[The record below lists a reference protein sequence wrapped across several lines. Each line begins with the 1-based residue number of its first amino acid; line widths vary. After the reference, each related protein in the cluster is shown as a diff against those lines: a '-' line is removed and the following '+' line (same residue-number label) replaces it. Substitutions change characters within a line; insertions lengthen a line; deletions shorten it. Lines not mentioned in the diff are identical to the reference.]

1 VTKQRYWVFLL
12 MFLSVFVN
20 YMDRVNF
27 SVSIPAIRHA
37 FGFDLRNI
45 SAILFAWGI
54 IYALFNFPGGL
65 LVDKLGLRKALPLL
79 LGWWSIFTI
88 LTPFAQSL
96 FGWFAVRGLMAAGEA
111 PIWPVNAK
119 LANTW
124 AAPSERSTLYTLA
137 GSGQYVGPAIGAI
150 LAGLILHSFGWEWT
164 FISFGILG
172 LVIVPFWYAV
182 VRDRPALDP
191 RVDAQELA
199 HIDNRAHPDEKP
211 DWVGVRNVI
220 FSRTGIGMLLVY
232 LTFGYILF
240 TFLNWMPTY
249 MYDTFHLDILKSA
262 LWSSLGSWLGLAG
275 FLLSGPLNDRLARRY
290 DRLTARKI
298 GTAVPMAMGMVC
310 VLLSVY
316 SGQAGFAALTAVLI
330 GFAQLAMNATV
341 GAWAVS
347 IIDISPNMASTGFVY
362 GIYNGVL
369 NVMGA
374 FNALIIGALAT
385 NYGFPAAFG
394 SALAFMAIFI
404 LSMLFIVDK
413 KSYDE
418 LTTRATKARL
428 ATAPA

>member
-1 VTKQRYWVFLL
+1 MTKQRYYVFLL

-27 SVSIPAIRHA
+27 SVSVPAIRTA
-37 FGFDLRNI
+37 FGFSLSQI
-45 SAILFAWGI
+45 SMILFVWGI
-54 IYALFNFPGGL
+54 IYAVFNLPGGL

-88 LTPFAQSL
+88 LTPFARTL
-96 FGWFAVRGLMAAGEA
+96 GGWFWVRGLMAAGEA

-137 GSGQYVGPAIGAI
+137 GSGQYVGPAVGAM
-150 LAGLILHSFGWEWT
+150 LAGLILHFFGWQWTFVSFG
-164 FISFGILG
+164 FLG
-172 LVIVPFWYAV
+172 LLILPFWYLV
-182 VRDRPALDP
+182 IRDRPSLDP
-191 RVDAQELA
+191 RVNARELA
-199 HIDNRAHPDEKP
+199 HIGNHAHADEKP
-211 DWVGVRNVI
+211 DWDGIRNV
-220 FSRTGIGMLLVY
+220 FRSRTGIGMLFVY

-275 FLLSGPLNDRLARRY
+275 FLISGPLNDRLAKRY
-290 DRLTARKI
+290 DRMTARKI
-298 GTAVPMAMGMVC
+298 GTTVPMGIGMIC
-310 VLLSVY
+310 ILFSVFA
-316 SGQAGFAALTAVLI
+316 GQAGLAALTAILI
-330 GFAQLAMNATV
+330 GLAQLAMNATV

-362 GIYNGVL
+362 GVYNGVL

-374 FNALIIGALAT
+374 FNAPIIALLAT
-385 NYGFPAAFG
+385 RFGFPAAFG
-394 SALAFMAIFI
+394 SAIAFMAIFI
-404 LSMLFIVDK
+404 VSMLFIVDR
-413 KSYDE
+413 KSYDR
-418 LTTRATKARL
+418 LTARAEGARL
-428 ATAPA
+428 AAAG